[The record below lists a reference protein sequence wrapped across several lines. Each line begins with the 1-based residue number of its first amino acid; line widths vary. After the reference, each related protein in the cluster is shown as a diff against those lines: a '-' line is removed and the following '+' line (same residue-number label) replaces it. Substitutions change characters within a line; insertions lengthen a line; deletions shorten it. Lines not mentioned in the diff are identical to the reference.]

1 MILNP
6 FEDKQNQYD
15 LKEILEK
22 TDEFWTEYKVKK
34 EYEALFGEYL
44 DYDVLVK
51 AIDLNIDWHI
61 LTTGSYQ
68 GDFWYIGL
76 KDNKI
81 YFLNIGYGSCS
92 GCDALLARED
102 DIQGLISLQD
112 SIKRDIREF
121 DSFEE
126 LINWIV
132 NGHEWWFSETNEIL
146 DFIRNEF
153 DLDFEIVRKVQFK
166 DTKGEL

>member
-1 MILNP
+1 MKLNP

-22 TDEFWTEYKVKK
+22 TDEFWTEYEVKK
-34 EYEALFGEYL
+34 EYQALFGEYL

-68 GDFWYIGL
+68 GDYWYIGL
-76 KDNKI
+76 KDDKI
-81 YFLNIGYGSCS
+81 YFINIGYGSCS
-92 GCDALLARED
+92 GCDALLATDD

-121 DSFEE
+121 ESFEE

-153 DLDFEIVRKVQFK
+153 DLDFEIVKAVKIK
-166 DTKGEL
+166 DKKGE